1 MLRNRVELD
10 SLLKQELDEGAG
22 WPIDRFALR
31 AILQTGLTIEQIA
44 RFFSVDPQEVQAL
57 LDSNK

>member
-1 MLRNRVELD
+1 MLRNRDELD

-22 WPIDRFALR
+22 WSIDRFALR

-44 RFFSVDPQEVQAL
+44 RFFRLIAI
-57 LDSNK
+57 SNG